1 MLAKTTN
8 KMIVFFMMIR
18 LTWLLLI
25 DTLFIHFSFVSLSV
39 VRPSVVGV
47 RSKDSLRANYAK
59 RQSPSRTIGIIG
71 SIVAVTR
78 VPCLDH
84 QCYDGVTRGLD
95 ASPIVTSA
103 EIGFWAF

>member
-8 KMIVFFMMIR
+8 KMIVFFMMIL

-25 DTLFIHFSFVSLSV
+25 DTLFIHFSFVSRSV

-59 RQSPSRTIGIIG
+59 RQSPFRTIGIIG
-71 SIVAVTR
+71 SIVEVTR

-84 QCYDGVTRGLD
+84 PCYHDVTRGFD
-95 ASPIVTSA
+95 ASATLPSTESDLWT
-103 EIGFWAF
+103 F